1 MINLNRN
8 LSNLNIKKIEKRN
21 RFLFFLQL
29 LYFCIYSLKFLIFL
43 IKICITNPWN
53 LNFKTEIA
61 QLNTLILRGV
71 ESASE
76 LNSPE
81 QISASKA
88 STSDSITIE
97 ACISG

>member
-1 MINLNRN
+1 
-8 LSNLNIKKIEKRN
+8 
-21 RFLFFLQL
+21 
-29 LYFCIYSLKFLIFL
+29 
-43 IKICITNPWN
+43 